1 MFSTK
6 KPPESASPSRNGAWK
21 RRTSPVKVKDMYVSP
36 RTPSSKTKTDYKT
49 HISVL
54 FVFPRKT
61 PDKPKKPAQALS
73 LPCTSNFVA
82 IHVLTNRGEV
92 QQYTAPTQNYV
103 NEYAVQAF
111 PDDDSGATF
120 VGAYTRTLS
129 EDDDSAMPDR
139 TGRDAVLFLFQL
151 TQGTENNEAQRR
163 LIGESAAR
171 QLTIHAHMD
180 LPTGF
185 SYKYACTFEYRG
197 DDPAYGPAYRPL
209 AHHLQNKDAVTVYWN
224 QFEDVD
230 LVSLAQ
236 DPDAL
241 GDMFGDASDDTRD
254 LTIRGG
260 NPEVVPFNPGTP

>member
-49 HISVL
+49 HIS
-54 FVFPRKT
+54 
-61 PDKPKKPAQALS
+61 
-73 LPCTSNFVA
+73 SNFVA